1 VSSEERPDYDVV
13 VVGAGTAGLSSALS
27 AQEHGAKV
35 LLLEKSPRAARGGN
49 GRFTDGMFLS
59 PHNGMSELR
68 EYLKDL
74 NEREI
79 NVIDI
84 PAYSPDDY
92 YRELM
97 EVSQGFADPVLCEI
111 LVKESKAVRIWLN
124 QLGVKWDISYDHG
137 IRVGERIKFKSSG
150 AVLAAKGGGEGFVE
164 MLFDIAEHKGI
175 ETRYETKAVELLM
188 GESGKVCGVRILG
201 KEGFRDIHS
210 GAAVLAAG
218 GFQANAEMRA
228 KYLGSNWDL
237 VKVRGA
243 RYNTGEGLT
252 MALRI
257 GAQPTGH
264 WSGCHATNIDLSAPD
279 LEGGMATARPSY
291 IFGIMVNANWE
302 RFFDEGEDVET
313 KTYAKIGRI
322 ILMQPNNVA
331 FQIFDAKATPLL
343 ISCYGNAI
351 PTEAGSIEELAK
363 ELDTDP
369 GKLVKTVKEFNEA
382 VQDGKF
388 DPTTKDGKI
397 TKGISPPKSNW
408 AQKIDTPPF
417 RAYAVT
423 TGITF
428 TYGGIKTNKDAQV
441 LNTEGNPIPGLYA
454 VGEMMGG
461 LFYHNYVGGSG
472 IAKGLVFG
480 RIAGANAA
488 IVGRPG

>member
-1 VSSEERPDYDVV
+1 MSLEERHDYDVV
-13 VVGAGTAGLSSALS
+13 VVGAGTAGLSTALS

-49 GRFTDGMFLS
+49 GRFTDGMFIF

-74 NEREI
+74 PEREV
-79 NVIDI
+79 NAIDV

-97 EVSQGFADPVLCEI
+97 EVSQGLADPVLCEI
-111 LVKESKAVRIWLN
+111 LAKESKAVLRWLN
-124 QLGVKWDISYDHG
+124 QLGLKWDISYDHG
-137 IRVGERIKFKSSG
+137 VRVGERIKFKSSG
-150 AVLAAKGGGEGFVE
+150 AVLGAKGGGEGLVE
-164 MLFDIAEHKGI
+164 KMFDIAEHKGI
-175 ETRYETKAVELLM
+175 ETCYETTAVKLLM
-188 GESGKVCGVRILG
+188 GESGRVCGVRVLG
-201 KEGFRDIHS
+201 EEGFRDIRS
-210 GAAVLAAG
+210 GSVVLASG
-218 GFQANAEMRA
+218 GFQANTEMRA
-228 KYLGSNWDL
+228 KYLGPNWDL

-243 RYNTGEGLT
+243 RYNTGEGLM

-279 LEGGMATARPSY
+279 FEGGMATARPSY

-313 KTYAKIGRI
+313 KTYAKLGRI
-322 ILMQPNNVA
+322 ILMQPGDIA

-343 ISCYGNAI
+343 ISCYGNAV
-351 PTEAGSIEELAK
+351 PTEAGSIEELAQ

-369 GKLVKTVKEFNEA
+369 VKLIKTVKEFNEA

-388 DPTTKDGKI
+388 DPATKDGKL

-441 LNTEGNPIPGLYA
+441 LNTEGNPIPGLYT

-461 LFYHNYVGGSG
+461 FFYHNYVGGSG

-488 IVGRPG
+488 MLGCLG